1 MTAMNDHVSVRLFGA
16 FRELAPDAV
25 VELPLPDP
33 GSVAQLRAVLDAHG
47 RAHWP
52 GFRPGLLAVSVFASA
67 ERVLR
72 EHEPVPRD
80 GELAVLPPVSGG

>member
-1 MTAMNDHVSVRLFGA
+1 MTTTITVRLFGT
-16 FRELAPDAV
+16 FRDLAPGAV
-25 VELPLPDP
+25 VELPLPQDA
-33 GSVAQLRAVLDAHG
+33 SIATLRAALDAHG
-47 RAHWP
+47 RTHWP
-52 GFRPGLLAVSVFASA
+52 AFQPALLAVSVFASA

>member
-1 MTAMNDHVSVRLFGA
+1 MNPHVTVRLFGA
-16 FRELAPDAV
+16 FRELAPEAV
-25 VELPLPDP
+25 VELPLPEP
-33 GSVAQLRAVLDAHG
+33 ASVAQLRATLEAHG

-52 GFRPGLLAVSVFASA
+52 AFQPGLLAVSVFASA

>member
-1 MTAMNDHVSVRLFGA
+1 MTTTVSVRLFGA
-16 FRELAPDAV
+16 FRDLAPGAL
-25 VELPLPDP
+25 VELPVPRDA
-33 GSVAQLRAVLDAHG
+33 SIATLRAALDTHG
-47 RAHWP
+47 RSHWP
-52 GFRPGLLAVSVFASA
+52 AFKPGLLAVSVFASA

>member
-1 MTAMNDHVSVRLFGA
+1 MTTTVSVRLFGA
-16 FRELAPDAV
+16 FRDLAPGAV
-25 VELPLPDP
+25 VELPLPEDA
-33 GSVAQLRAVLDAHG
+33 SVATLRAALEAHG
-47 RAHWP
+47 RGHWP
-52 GFRPGLLAVSVFASA
+52 AFQPGLLAVSVFASA